1 MIAHLLDQL
10 HALVTSRTFQDA
22 KELMEMLTAVIG
34 VGTLAVNQLLPG
46 KGRHRSSR

>member
-10 HALVTSRTFQDA
+10 HAVVTSRTFHDA
-22 KELMEMLTAVIG
+22 KELMELPTAGISA
-34 VGTLAVNQLLPG
+34 GTFVVKLLPG